1 MKKLTVFLLV
11 TTTCFSQ
18 TVSKQVIGTAG
29 KTQSNS
35 NFKVSWTT
43 GEPVVGLM
51 TAGGNQLGNGYY
63 PALNMQALSVEDNT
77 MDVQLRV
84 YPNPTSQS
92 LYVSH
97 PELNSFRITIVDLN
111 GKQLYSGTINKEEPL
126 DISNYTLGMYMVTV
140 ENAATN
146 KKNTYKIIKK

>member
-1 MKKLTVFLLV
+1 MKNILMIFLI
-11 TTTCFSQ
+11 TSFSYSQ
-18 TVSKQVIGTAG
+18 NISKQVIGTAG

-35 NFKVSWTT
+35 NLKVSWTA

-51 TAGGNQLGNGYY
+51 TAGGNQLGNGYH
-63 PALNMQALSVEDNT
+63 PALNLQALSVEDNVL
-77 MDVQLRV
+77 DLQLRV
-84 YPNPTSQS
+84 YPNPTTQS

-97 PELNSFRITIVDLN
+97 PDMNSFGITIADLN

-126 DISNYTLGMYMVTV
+126 DVSNYTQGMYVVTV
-140 ENAATN
+140 ENKETQ

>member
-1 MKKLTVFLLV
+1 MKQLIFIFLAS
-11 TTTCFSQ
+11 TTCFSQ

-63 PALNMQALSVEDNT
+63 PALNLQALSVEDNT

-84 YPNPTSQS
+84 YPNPTTQS

-97 PELNSFRITIVDLN
+97 PELNSFGITIVDLN
-111 GKQLYSGTINKEEPL
+111 GKQLYQGTINKEEPL

-140 ENAATN
+140 ENAASN